1 MPENPRGEYASIGV
15 DTGGDVARITLDNPP
30 INVLDIAMMQEC
42 NRVLEELGSNDA
54 VKLLVID
61 HQGTAFSA
69 GVDIK
74 DHTPDKVESM
84 LDAFHRMFRLLEALA
99 MPSLALVDGAALG
112 GGCELAT
119 FCDIVLA
126 SDRARFGQPE
136 IQVGVFP
143 PVAALVLPRWIGRN
157 RALELLLTGDVIDA
171 QEAWRLGLVNKV
183 FPSGEFRSQA
193 DAFITRL
200 TSLSSPVLRL
210 TKKAAD
216 RGRRTAFEAE
226 IDWIEK
232 VYLEELMQ
240 TEDAHEGLA
249 AFLEKRRPRWKNR

>member
-1 MPENPRGEYASIGV
+1 MPENPQSEYASIGV
-15 DTGGDVARITLDNPP
+15 DAGGDVARITLDRPP
-30 INVLDIAMMQEC
+30 LNVLDIAMMREC
-42 NRVLEELGSNDA
+42 NRALEELASNDA

-61 HQGTAFSA
+61 HQGKAFSV

-84 LDAFHRMFRLLEALA
+84 LEVFHRMFRLLESLA
-99 MPSLALVDGAALG
+99 MPTLALVDGAALG

-119 FCDIVLA
+119 FCDMILA

-136 IQVGVFP
+136 IQIGVFP

-171 QEAWRLGLVNKV
+171 EEAWRLGLVNKV
-183 FPSGEFRSQA
+183 FPAGEFRSQA
-193 DAFITRL
+193 DAFIARL

-210 TKKAAD
+210 TKNAAD
-216 RGRRTAFEAE
+216 RGKRTGFDAGIAG
-226 IDWIEK
+226 IEK

-249 AFLEKRRPRWKNR
+249 AFLEKRQPQWKNR